1 MPDLKISKFGKICLY
16 VKSNKRGSAL
26 LKMGTNLELIS
37 HIRDVCCLL
46 AYDYNDVH
54 SQILFY
60 NFNTIKLKR
69 GIKKGTHET
78 HY

>member
-1 MPDLKISKFGKICLY
+1 MPDFKISKFGKICLY
-16 VKSNKRGSAL
+16 VKSNKRGSAV
-26 LKMGTNLELIS
+26 LKMGTNLKLIS

-60 NFNTIKLKR
+60 NSNTIKLKR
-69 GIKKGTHET
+69 GIKKCTHET